1 MKSDPTCLNC
11 NSTPDYRVER
21 HDININLRV
30 LFTISCCKFTVN
42 FIIQSCNFKTLQI
55 RSFPTPLTVT
65 IKFTSQNLGGTWP
78 AAARVSPRWQKERPW
93 ERGWADSCLSVAQLV
108 RKLHRNRR
116 ADSCLS
122 VAQLVRELHRN
133 RRAAGWSPTSA
144 PIYSCIFFQPND
156 VWFTSLA
163 NTNWEIVIET
173 DMLNNGT
180 DEKKLADPRHGTLN

>member
-42 FIIQSCNFKTLQI
+42 FIAQCCNFKTLQT

-78 AAARVSPRWQKERPW
+78 AAARVSLRWQKERPW
-93 ERGWADSCLSVAQLV
+93 ERGWIYHYLIEEASNGHVCGAILPQKMFEIWSTEMPFPAFWASKFARKIMLTILVFEIKEGKNAQKV
-108 RKLHRNRR
+108 MNRN
-116 ADSCLS
+116 
-122 VAQLVRELHRN
+122 
-133 RRAAGWSPTSA
+133 
-144 PIYSCIFFQPND
+144 
-156 VWFTSLA
+156 
-163 NTNWEIVIET
+163 
-173 DMLNNGT
+173 
-180 DEKKLADPRHGTLN
+180 